1 MNSGLN
7 LRMRP
12 LTNLQL
18 MLLGAWLLMGGNAL
32 ANEFHPE
39 FPLLDKA
46 GQTVIQSGN
55 PLSTMTTCGGC
66 HDTAFIASS
75 SDHADAGAQQLGS
88 ENSRYDWQAG
98 PGYFGDW
105 DPLRYDSALTEDGL
119 IDIGEW
125 LMQSGARHVGGGP
138 VSDRVEMDCL
148 LCHSDLTDPA
158 ARRESLQRGDDQW
171 ANSSRLTQ
179 RDILLQSDGQWI
191 WNPDKFQADGALV
204 EGALSIRKPR
214 DENCAQCHGIV
225 DTRLDTPLTVSSD
238 LATRSMSDRNGQII
252 SPQKISNSG
261 MNIAGKESLTHAF
274 DIHADRLVGCV
285 NCHYSLNNPVYFQQR
300 EESRPA
306 HLDFDPRR
314 LSSADYLQRPLHQF
328 AKGKSTHGLA
338 AAGSEDSLRRCES
351 CHDAEKVHQWLP
363 YRERHFSSLACES
376 CHVPELYGPA
386 LQTLD
391 WTLPD
396 PNGEPR
402 RSYRNVD
409 GDPAS
414 ADGLIHGFR
423 PVILAR
429 ETAGGDRKLSPYNL
443 VTSWF
448 WLAGDPVRPV
458 SREHLVNA
466 LYVGDRPHSDLLRV
480 LDDDRDGRLAGPE
493 LSLHS
498 TERAAVVR
506 ERLQASGLEN
516 VRLGSEITPFMISH
530 NVVNGRWA
538 TRECTSCHSEDSLF
552 ATAFVLSDFQAGG
565 QLPDHND
572 RADAYVGLDL
582 GGEIVR
588 REDGSVAY
596 IPDSSASGFY
606 IIGLHGL
613 DLVDKLGLLMFLGV
627 ALGVTVHSLARYYFK
642 RRRALRHPGEPAA
655 TRAVYM
661 YDRYERL
668 WHWLQA
674 SAILILLGT
683 GLIIHKPH
691 IFGMFSFA
699 YVVQVHNVLGFI
711 LLINAALA
719 LFYNLASG
727 EIRQYLPEPK
737 GFIGRSM
744 AQTLYYT
751 RGIFAGEPHPLEKTK
766 ERKLNPLQQITY
778 LAILNILLP
787 AQVITG
793 VLIWGLQEWPQLT
806 TSLGGLPV
814 LAPIHTLVAWAFSAF
829 IVMHVYL
836 TTAAGETLAAG
847 IKSMIS
853 GWEHV
858 THHEPA
864 AAHEPKE
871 S

>member
-1 MNSGLN
+1 VNSGLII
-7 LRMRP
+7 LASC
-12 LTNLQL
+12 LIL
-18 MLLGAWLLMGGNAL
+18 GGNAM
-32 ANEFHPE
+32 ANEFHPA
-39 FPLLDKA
+39 FPLLDEA
-46 GQTVIQSGN
+46 GQLVIGSGQ
-55 PLSTMTTCGGC
+55 PLSTMKTCGAC
-66 HDTAFIASS
+66 HDTSFIASS

-88 ENSRYDWQAG
+88 ENSRYEWQAG
-98 PGYFGDW
+98 PGYFGGW
-105 DPLRYDSALTEDGL
+105 DPLRYDSALTQEGR
-119 IDIGEW
+119 IDVEKW
-125 LMQSGARHVGGGP
+125 LRQSGARHVGGGP
-138 VSDRVEMDCL
+138 VSDLIEMDCL

-158 ARRESLQRGDDQW
+158 ARRESLQRGDYPW
-171 ANSSRLTQ
+171 ANSSSLSQ
-179 RDILLQSDGQWI
+179 NGILLESDGQWT
-191 WNPDKFQADGALV
+191 WNSDKFQADGSLV

-214 DENCAQCHGIV
+214 NENCARCHGIV
-225 DTRLDTPLTVSSD
+225 DNRLDSPLTVSSD
-238 LATRSMSDRNGQII
+238 LTTRSMSDRTGQII
-252 SPQKISNSG
+252 SPQKVFNSG
-261 MNIAGKESLTHAF
+261 MNIAGKESLAHPF
-274 DIHADRLVGCV
+274 DVHSDRVVGCV

-328 AKGKSTHGLA
+328 AKGSSTHGLA
-338 AAGSEDSLRRCES
+338 AAGSENSLRRCES
-351 CHDAEKVHQWLP
+351 CHDAEKVHLWLP
-363 YRERHFSSLACES
+363 YRQRHFNSLACES

-391 WTLPD
+391 WTLPEPD
-396 PNGEPR
+396 GEPR
-402 RSYRNVD
+402 RRYRNVD

-414 ADGLIHGFR
+414 ADGLIQGFR
-423 PVILAR
+423 PVLLAR
-429 ETAGGDRKLSPYNL
+429 ETAGGGSKLSPYNL

-448 WLAGDPVRPV
+448 WLAGNPARPV
-458 SREHLVNA
+458 SREQLVAA
-466 LYVGDRPHSDLLRV
+466 LYEGDRPHTDLLRA
-480 LDDDRDGRLAGPE
+480 LDDDDDGRLSGSE
-493 LSLHS
+493 LSLDS
-498 TERAAVVR
+498 AERAAAVR
-506 ERLQASGLEN
+506 ERLQASGLDN
-516 VRLGSEITPFMISH
+516 VRLGSEITPFTISH

-538 TRECTSCHSEDSLF
+538 TRECTSCHSKESLF
-552 ATAFVLSDFQAGG
+552 AMVFPLSDFQAGG
-565 QLPDHND
+565 QLPAHNNG
-572 RADAYVGLDL
+572 AGGHAGLVL
-582 GGEIVR
+582 SGEIVR
-588 REDGSVAY
+588 RNDGGVAY
-596 IPDSSASGFY
+596 IPDSGANGFY

-613 DLVDKLGLLMFLGV
+613 DLVDKLGLLMFFGV
-627 ALGVTVHSLARYYFK
+627 ALGVTAHALARYYFK
-642 RRRALRHPGEPAA
+642 RRRAHRHPGEAPV
-655 TRAVYM
+655 TRPVYM

-737 GFIGRSM
+737 GFVGRSM

-793 VLIWGLQEWPQLT
+793 VLIWGLQEWPHLA

-858 THHEPA
+858 AHHEPKSTV
-864 AAHEPKE
+864 EPQE

>member
-1 MNSGLN
+1 V
-7 LRMRP
+7 
-12 LTNLQL
+12 
-18 MLLGAWLLMGGNAL
+18 A
-32 ANEFHPE
+32 
-39 FPLLDKA
+39 
-46 GQTVIQSGN
+46 
-55 PLSTMTTCGGC
+55 
-66 HDTAFIASS
+66 
-75 SDHADAGAQQLGS
+75 
-88 ENSRYDWQAG
+88 
-98 PGYFGDW
+98 
-105 DPLRYDSALTEDGL
+105 GL
-119 IDIGEW
+119 I
-125 LMQSGARHVGGGP
+125 
-138 VSDRVEMDCL
+138 EMDCL

-158 ARRESLQRGDDQW
+158 SRRESLQRGDYKW
-171 ANSSRLTQ
+171 ANSSRLSQT
-179 RDILLQSDGQWI
+179 DILRESDGHWL
-191 WNPDKFQADGALV
+191 WNADSFEADGSLV
-204 EGALSIRKPR
+204 NGALNIRKPG
-214 DENCAQCHGIV
+214 DENCAQCHGLV
-225 DTRLDTPLTVSSD
+225 DRQLDIPLTVSRD
-238 LATRSMSDRNGQII
+238 LATRSMSDRTGQII
-252 SPQKISNSG
+252 SPQKVSNSG
-261 MNIAGKESLTHAF
+261 MNIAGKESLAHAF
-274 DIHADRLVGCV
+274 DVHADRIVGCV

-300 EESRPA
+300 EESRPV

-314 LSSADYLQRPLHQF
+314 LSSAEYLQRPLHQF

-338 AAGSEDSLRRCES
+338 SAGSENSLRRCES

-376 CHVPELYGPA
+376 CHVPKLYGPA
-386 LQTLD
+386 LQSLD

-396 PNGEPR
+396 RDGQAQR
-402 RSYRNVD
+402 RYRNVD

-429 ETAGGDRKLSPYNL
+429 ENASGERKLSPYNL
-443 VTSWF
+443 VTSWY
-448 WLAGDPVRPV
+448 WLAGNPARPV
-458 SREHLVNA
+458 SREQLVNA
-466 LYVGDRPHSDLLRV
+466 LYQGDELHTGLLRV
-480 LDDDRDGRLAGPE
+480 LDSDGDGRLTGPE
-493 LSLHS
+493 RNLDSV
-498 TERAAVVR
+498 ERAAAVR

-516 VRLGSEITPFMISH
+516 VQLGSEITPFSISH

-538 TRECTSCHSEDSLF
+538 TRECSSCHGSESLL
-552 ATAFVLSDFQAGG
+552 ATAFPLSDYRPGG
-565 QLPDHND
+565 QLPTHNNT
-572 RADAYVGLDL
+572 ADDKAGFSLN
-582 GGEIVR
+582 GAIV
-588 REDGSVAY
+588 DQANGSVAY
-596 IPDSSASGFY
+596 IPDSRSSGFY

-613 DLVDKLGLLMFLGV
+613 ELVDKLGLLMFFGI
-627 ALGVTVHSLARYYFK
+627 AIGVTGHALARYYFK
-642 RRRALRHPGEPAA
+642 RRRARRHPGAPASS
-655 TRAVYM
+655 RPVYM

-691 IFGMFSFA
+691 IFGIFSFA
-699 YVVQVHNVLGFI
+699 YVVRLHNVLGFI
-711 LLINAALA
+711 LLTNAALA

-737 GFIGRSM
+737 GFVGRSM

-751 RGIFAGEPHPLEKTK
+751 RGIFAGQPHPLEKTK

-793 VLIWGLQEWPQLT
+793 VLIWGLQEWPRLA

-836 TTAAGETLAAG
+836 TTAAGDTLAAG
-847 IKSMIS
+847 IKSMVS

-858 THHEPA
+858 AHHEHAP
-864 AAHEPKE
+864 ENEVKE

>member
-1 MNSGLN
+1 MNSPGILKMKSVVNTGL
-7 LRMRP
+7 MF
-12 LTNLQL
+12 
-18 MLLGAWLLMGGNAL
+18 LLVFLVAGGNAL
-32 ANEFHPE
+32 ANEFHPV

-46 GQTVIQSGN
+46 GRAVIESGE

-66 HDTAFIASS
+66 HNTSFIASS

-88 ENSRYDWQAG
+88 EGSRHEWQAG

-105 DPLRYDSALTEDGL
+105 DPLRYDSALTEEGR
-119 IDIGEW
+119 IDIEAW
-125 LMQSGARHVGGGP
+125 LKQSGARHVGGGP
-138 VSDRVEMDCL
+138 VAELIEMDCL
-148 LCHSDLTDPA
+148 LCHSDLTDPT
-158 ARRESLQRGDDQW
+158 ARRQSLQRGDYAW
-171 ANSSRLTQ
+171 ANSSGLSQT
-179 RDILLQSDGQWI
+179 DILLDSEGQWL
-191 WNPDKFQADGALV
+191 WNPDKFQADGSLV
-204 EGALSIRKPR
+204 EGVLSIRKPT

-225 DTRLDTPLTVSSD
+225 DRQLDIPLTVSSD
-238 LATRSMSDRNGQII
+238 LATRSMSDRTGQII
-252 SPQKISNSG
+252 SPQKVFNSG
-261 MNIAGKESLTHAF
+261 MNIAGKDSLAHAF
-274 DIHADRLVGCV
+274 DVHADRVVGCV

-300 EESRPA
+300 EESRPL

-338 AAGSEDSLRRCES
+338 AAGSENSLRRCES
-351 CHDAEKVHQWLP
+351 CHDAGKVHQWLP

-376 CHVPELYGPA
+376 CHIPNLYGPA

-396 PNGEPR
+396 RDGQPR
-402 RSYRNVD
+402 RRYRNVE

-414 ADGLIHGFR
+414 ADGLFHGFR

-429 ETAGGDRKLSPYNL
+429 ENVSGVHKLSPYNL
-443 VTSWF
+443 VTSWY
-448 WLAGDPVRPV
+448 WLAGNPARPV
-458 SREHLVNA
+458 SREQLVNA
-466 LYVGDRPHSDLLRV
+466 LYQGDEWHADLLRA
-480 LDDDRDGRLAGPE
+480 LDDDGDGRLTGSE
-493 LSLHS
+493 LNLDSE
-498 TERAAVVR
+498 ERATAVR
-506 ERLQASGLEN
+506 ERLQESGLDN
-516 VRLGSEITPFMISH
+516 VQLSSEITPFSISH

-538 TRECTSCHSEDSLF
+538 TRECSSCHDKDSLF
-552 ATAFVLSDFQAGG
+552 ATAFTLSDYRAGG
-565 QLPDHND
+565 QLPAHNNT
-572 RADAYVGLDL
+572 ADSYAGLNLD
-582 GGEIVR
+582 GEIIGR
-588 REDGSVAY
+588 DDGSVAY

-606 IIGLHGL
+606 IIGLNSL
-613 DLVDKLGLLMFLGV
+613 DLVDKLGLLMFFGV
-627 ALGVTVHSLARYYFK
+627 SMGVSGHALARYYF
-642 RRRALRHPGEPAA
+642 RRRRLRLQNGAQPD
-655 TRAVYM
+655 TRPVYM

-674 SAILILLGT
+674 SAILILLAT

-691 IFGMFSFA
+691 IFGIFSFA

-751 RGIFAGEPHPLEKTK
+751 RGIFAGEAHPLEKTK

-793 VLIWGLQEWPQLT
+793 VLIWGLQRWPQLT

-847 IKSMIS
+847 IKSMVS
-853 GWEHV
+853 GWEHMA
-858 THHEPA
+858 HHEHAPENE
-864 AAHEPKE
+864 HKE